1 MRRHGTSAPLESKKA
16 QKTARRSGAE
26 KQPVLF
32 IWMSVPWWVQTIF
45 SALWDQNQNNKT
57 NKNPPQIPEKQQE
70 GMQEVLTGHTDPG
83 GVVNAARAFNAHPT
97 LSPRPGS
104 PIRVVRLLTD
114 GDIGSRPSR
123 SPCLY
128 VTSRPF
134 PASSRVRVF
143 FLHEGS
149 ADPGLGRRGRDSMAP
164 TLRPRSPAARA
175 RSLEALIK
183 AAWQSYELKRKGE
196 GKQKQN
202 HPTSVFSRTKG
213 ETGMARPPA
222 GTPTVRR

>member
-1 MRRHGTSAPLESKKA
+1 MVGTNYILCSVGPKP
-16 QKTARRSGAE
+16 
-26 KQPVLF
+26 KQ
-32 IWMSVPWWVQTIF
+32 
-45 SALWDQNQNNKT
+45 NKT

-97 LSPRPGS
+97 LSPTPGS
-104 PIRVVRLLTD
+104 PVGLVRLLTD
-114 GDIGSRPSR
+114 GDLGTRSSR
-123 SPCLY
+123 SPWLY
-128 VTSRPF
+128 ATSRPF

-149 ADPGLGRRGRDSMAP
+149 ADPGLGRHGWDPMAP
-164 TLRPRSPAARA
+164 TSCPRSPAACA

-183 AAWQSYELKRKGE
+183 AAWRSYELKRKGE
-196 GKQKQN
+196 ETKQN

-213 ETGMARPPA
+213 ETEGWHSLRQGRPRLGDDGRGPP
-222 GTPTVRR
+222 GQSQIVSTR